1 MSWSKL
7 DRSTRAR
14 SRPHSFLLDWIDEG
28 EVRSHEGS
36 AMYPPNTAIPIFL
49 HLLSP
54 QSIKPNKKIQQTN
67 IEMEH
72 LSKPPPG
79 APRKSNHPPR
89 IILSPVVAINCRIDS
104 MVMGRNNSPTYSTS
118 PSYILNIIGEEEE
131 HQ

>member
-7 DRSTRAR
+7 DRSTHAR

-54 QSIKPNKKIQQTN
+54 QSINPNKKIQ
-67 IEMEH
+67 
-72 LSKPPPG
+72 
-79 APRKSNHPPR
+79 
-89 IILSPVVAINCRIDS
+89 
-104 MVMGRNNSPTYSTS
+104 
-118 PSYILNIIGEEEE
+118 
-131 HQ
+131 

>member
-1 MSWSKL
+1 MTPRLLQRPRLSTVMGAEMT
-7 DRSTRAR
+7 RSIDCEY
-14 SRPHSFLLDWIDEG
+14 HSINDVLA
-28 EVRSHEGS
+28 SHEGS

-89 IILSPVVAINCRIDS
+89 IILSPVARRGN
-104 MVMGRNNSPTYSTS
+104 
-118 PSYILNIIGEEEE
+118 
-131 HQ
+131 